1 MKRIL
6 KIFMPLA
13 MFALIMGCA
22 SKPVVKA
29 VDLNPKLTSN
39 QFVQKTDAFEVIFD
53 STLSM
58 NDPYKINK
66 MINPKPLAPNDPY
79 VGTLLKESTF
89 RNPMPLGSSKLDHEK
104 VLVNLFNDTIPNLKL
119 TEAVRSFGRFS
130 IFGDSTTKLFYGPAD
145 YSKSALPQA
154 IDSIKRG
161 EGESPLNSALDG
173 AKADLKSQQGQLAV
187 VVFSDGEDMDK
198 YNPVEAAKGLKAA
211 YGDRICVYTVHIG
224 SDVAGRTMMQKI
236 VDECGCGY
244 AVTGDEIS
252 SPEGMANFVTRVFLA
267 PAPKKEEPKPV
278 VEEAKP
284 VVEEP
289 KVEPKVEPKG
299 EEPVFITLNIMFA
312 TGKADIQ
319 PKYKAEIKKVADYM
333 KKHPEATA
341 VIEGHT
347 DNVASRAQNMKLS
360 EARANSVKNYLV
372 KNFKIDASRLEA
384 VGYGPDKPIA
394 SNATKEGRQKNRRVT
409 AVFSNVKQ

>member
-1 MKRIL
+1 MKRIFS
-6 KIFMPLA
+6 IFVPLA
-13 MFALIMGCA
+13 LFALIMGCA
-22 SKPVVKA
+22 SAPVVKP
-29 VDLNPKLTSN
+29 VDLNPKLTSG
-39 QFVQKTDAFEVIFD
+39 QYVQKTDAFEVIFD

-58 NDPYKINK
+58 NDPNK
-66 MINPKPLAPNDPY
+66 K
-79 VGTLLKESTF
+79 GT
-89 RNPMPLGSSKLDHEK
+89 KLDQQK
-104 VLVNLFNDTIPNLKL
+104 ALVNLFNDTIPNLKL
-119 TEAVRSFGRFS
+119 NEAIRTFGRFS
-130 IFGDSTTKLFYGPAD
+130 IFGDPTTKLLYGPAS
-145 YSKSALPQA
+145 YSKTALPNA
-154 IDSIKRG
+154 INPITRG
-161 EGESPLNSALDG
+161 EGFSPLDVALDG
-173 AKADLKSQQGQLAV
+173 AKDDLKAQSGQLAV
-187 VVFSDGEDMDK
+187 IAFSDGEDMEK
-198 YNPVEAAKGLKAA
+198 YDPVGAAKRLKDA
-211 YGDRICVYTVHIG
+211 YGDRICVYTVHLG
-224 SDVAGRTMMQKI
+224 SSPVGAKVMQQVADT
-236 VDECGCGY
+236 CGCGF
-244 AVTGDEIS
+244 AVEGESIS
-252 SPEGMANFVTRVFLA
+252 SPQAMADFVEKIFLA
-267 PAPKKEEPKPV
+267 PAPVVKEEPKPV

-284 VVEEP
+284 VVEEA